1 MAQFAEWAN
10 YFFFKQKSFHLCA
23 LYIFAI
29 LYTILLIS
37 TNIRSSRSS
46 GRRNPSAS
54 RTAPGGDASTRRQN
68 GHDRERTAEPMSPP
82 PPELNGHGTDI
93 VTVAVSPP
101 PPVTKDSP
109 AVAATPAVKEEE
121 RPQQSYLGRF

>member
-1 MAQFAEWAN
+1 
-10 YFFFKQKSFHLCA
+10 
-23 LYIFAI
+23 
-29 LYTILLIS
+29 
-37 TNIRSSRSS
+37 
-46 GRRNPSAS
+46 
-54 RTAPGGDASTRRQN
+54 
-68 GHDRERTAEPMSPP
+68 MSPP